1 MASTSSMQMVH
12 STHLVFQFILEN
24 SCNLSMQSGYDHV
37 VLNASRPHKIST
49 IRNAWTGCSQSPT
62 LNCLVRALASR
73 SHYASDFPVIQ
84 LSKSSSMKNQRMI
97 INLLSNVETSYG
109 IGPQN
114 WQKKVRLQHSPVSA
128 LFTLTVKHVGP
139 AVLSMANAGPNTNG
153 SHLYSKG
160 KIALP
165 VFIPL
170 AVAYQTS
177 SSLKKAINLGGTF
190 HSYCVSNLKCFTL
203 SSREL
208 ER

>member
-1 MASTSSMQMVH
+1 MASTSSMKMVH
-12 STHLVFQFILEN
+12 STHLVFQ
-24 SCNLSMQSGYDHV
+24 CGYGHV

-49 IRNAWTGCSQSPT
+49 IRNAWTGYSQSPT
-62 LNCLVRALASR
+62 LNCLGRALASR

-97 INLLSNVETSYG
+97 INLLSNVETSHG

-114 WQKKVRLQHSPVSA
+114 WQKKVKLQHSLVSA
-128 LFTLTVKHVGP
+128 FFTLTVKHVGP

-153 SHLYSKG
+153 GHLYSK
-160 KIALP
+160 
-165 VFIPL
+165 
-170 AVAYQTS
+170 
-177 SSLKKAINLGGTF
+177 GGTF
-190 HSYCVSNLKCFTL
+190 HSYCVSNVKCFTL